1 MKKYL
6 AKWFVIIIV
15 IAVMIGAGFLTKY
28 MPEETKIASVF
39 AEEQAS
45 ETAEDQS
52 YFRIS
57 IPDKYEGAVQI
68 EENLMEKTVR
78 IALTGITEFSF
89 STILIEEN
97 DDRVVKTERS
107 YENGEGTLLVYLDGR
122 YACEGASEG
131 RMLSLRFTPVREKY
145 DRILVID
152 PGHGGEA
159 DTGTIAYGYEE
170 KDLTLALAKE
180 VKALLESE
188 LSDSYVCLTRLGDT
202 ALSERERESFAK
214 ELGADFYISIHMDAD
229 PSSRATT
236 GVSTYYNSAD
246 VRLGRAY
253 AEIMQSCIAKA
264 IEGQDADAVKE
275 DEKVL
280 TKEFPIPALV
290 VEAGYLTNKQEA
302 RMLGTKEYREIL
314 AAGIAAGIEKIVMQK

>member
-1 MKKYL
+1 M
-6 AKWFVIIIV
+6 
-15 IAVMIGAGFLTKY
+15 
-28 MPEETKIASVF
+28 ASVF
-39 AEEQAS
+39 AEEQGS
-45 ETAEDQS
+45 KVAEDQS

-57 IPDKYEGAVQI
+57 VPDKYEGTVRI

-78 IALTGITEFSF
+78 VVLTGITEFSF
-89 STILIEEN
+89 STTLIEEN
-97 DDRVVKTERS
+97 DGRVVKTERS
-107 YENGEGTLLVYLDGR
+107 YENGEGTLLVYLDDR

-131 RMLSLRFTPVREKY
+131 RMLSLQFTPVRETY
-145 DRILVID
+145 DRIIVID

-180 VKALLESE
+180 VKALLESG
-188 LSDSYVCLTRLGDT
+188 LLDSYVCLTRLGDT
-202 ALSERERESFAK
+202 ALSEQERENFAK
-214 ELGADFYISIHMDAD
+214 ELGADFYISIHMNAD

-253 AEIMQSCIAKA
+253 AEIMQSCIEKA
-264 IEGQDADAVKE
+264 VEGQSAVKVEE
-275 DEKVL
+275 DEKVI
-280 TKEFPIPALV
+280 TKGFPIPALV

-302 RMLGTKEYREIL
+302 LMLGTKEYRETL
-314 AAGIAAGIEKIVMQK
+314 AAGIAAGIEKILMEK